1 MSTCV
6 SPGRQSIRFEETILV
21 TPKCCD
27 FFAGGITHGGL
38 GGDGRGGDGL
48 PRRLRGEGHV
58 RELRGRQLA
67 ARASAWLPCEISR
80 CSAGSF
86 PAGWLAGEPGY
97 PQKLKVPEGYEKRNE
112 NRNI

>member
-1 MSTCV
+1 M
-6 SPGRQSIRFEETILV
+6 QSIRFEEKVLV

-67 ARASAWLPCEISR
+67 GKLYRARSRLYRSQFLQENMRWKALAEIY
-80 CSAGSF
+80 AMHSF
-86 PAGWLAGEPGY
+86 AQLA
-97 PQKLKVPEGYEKRNE
+97 QLRNL
-112 NRNI
+112 NCLSNFAQN